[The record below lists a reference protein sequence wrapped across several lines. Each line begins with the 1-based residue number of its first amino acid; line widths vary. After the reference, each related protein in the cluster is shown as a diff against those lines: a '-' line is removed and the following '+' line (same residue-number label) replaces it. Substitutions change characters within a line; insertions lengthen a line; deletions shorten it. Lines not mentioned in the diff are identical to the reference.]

1 MLRDLVII
9 IIIIMISLIIFSV
22 WDSGAKSPATLRLS
36 TSRGWTSSLLHH
48 DKVRMTMTMMMMMD
62 CKCNFPFPNIS
73 RSALAVGSSLFCRLR
88 YWLLCTIL
96 YILSFLYWLYLIFW
110 AVMHCGGLLA
120 FWHLSDAAALNIPPW
135 NRNKSADCAPQ
146 QKHIFAQKYIF
157 ALTTR
162 DRCRRRE
169 YFLQK

>member
-1 MLRDLVII
+1 
-9 IIIIMISLIIFSV
+9 MISIIIFSV

-48 DKVRMTMTMMMMMD
+48 DKVRMMMMMMMD

-88 YWLLCTIL
+88 YWLLCTIFV
-96 YILSFLYWLYLIFW
+96 YILSFLYILYLIFW

-135 NRNKSADCAPQ
+135 KRNKSADCEPQ
-146 QKHIFAQKYIF
+146 NKHIF

-162 DRCRRRE
+162 DRYRKERKDIILSE
-169 YFLQK
+169 K